1 MSLPNDPW
9 SYRLGVLAWAP
20 SPFASKQ
27 ALHDWPCILYPS
39 WSKAMTQSGL
49 ITDEKVLKL
58 IGCKKSTAVTDLA
71 KNSVPKIAAL
81 GSGLNGSKFRPKVV
95 VHYLGLDEEPSW
107 GSVKVDLIK
116 QYTIESCSD
125 VLRNVMEKC
134 AENDGSAFRCK
145 VQALYLAM
153 QEASIVMGKP
163 SYNPK
168 NICNDCEIENLLEC
182 EKKSIRSNAHKKD
195 VQEEQLTPENFD
207 DWRLGGSTQTNS
219 QSQTQSFSQ
228 GIVLSS
234 RS

>member
-1 MSLPNDPW
+1 
-9 SYRLGVLAWAP
+9 
-20 SPFASKQ
+20 
-27 ALHDWPCILYPS
+27 
-39 WSKAMTQSGL
+39 MTQSGL

-116 QYTIESCSD
+116 QYTIESCND
-125 VLRNVMEKC
+125 MLRNVMEKC
-134 AENDGSAFRCK
+134 AENGGSVGKF
-145 VQALYLAM
+145 QTLYLAM

-168 NICNDCEIENLLEC
+168 NICNDCEIENLLEY
-182 EKKSIRSNAHKKD
+182 EKKSIHSNAQKKD
-195 VQEEQLTPENFD
+195 AQEEQLTPENFD